1 MYIKRNERM
10 LLSSILIVT
19 VLTSIMRDKNEYKK
33 WVNRISLIILIYVL
47 LINVN
52 INNISDLILGY
63 NIYNNMLIIN
73 NLNNSMI
80 NIILIIGIIYMLLLS
95 YNISIIKEID
105 RLIII
110 RKWLSLLIIFNI
122 LGLILL
128 MLVNDLILLFVII
141 ELQSYSLYLITAI
154 NNESNNSIKSG
165 LYYFIVGSLG
175 SFIILDGTIGIYED
189 IGLTNLEYIILY
201 IDNINIYNIL
211 IILFGLF
218 IKIGLAPFY
227 NYSITIYTLS
237 PTMIT
242 NYISLMPKLSILTL
256 ILNLI
261 NIINLIHNNINLN
274 IINLISLIIFISMII
289 GSIGGMNVIRIKTL
303 LAYSSLLNVSYMLLA
318 IISNNNYSI
327 IAYLFYILQYSITHI
342 NIFSIILLIPLYS
355 NLYLYNSNNNNNI
368 YNVMI
373 SKYSPIEYISQ
384 LKLLLNKNIC
394 LCICFII
401 SIFSLIGIPPLSGFY
416 GKLLVLISSLNN
428 GYIFLSITL
437 VIVSSISAYYYGNI
451 IKELSFDILNNYNIF
466 NYKEYN
472 ISNIKILNKLN
483 KNELNKNN
491 LLYNMNNKDGDNSII
506 YLNNNITY
514 IISVLTLIIILIS
527 LEYDNIIG
535 GTYLVLL
542 GINI

>member
-1 MYIKRNERM
+1 M
-10 LLSSILIVT
+10 LLL
-19 VLTSIMRDKNEYKK
+19 N
-33 WVNRISLIILIYVL
+33 
-47 LINVN
+47 NV
-52 INNISDLILGY
+52 
-63 NIYNNMLIIN
+63 
-73 NLNNSMI
+73 NNSMI

-110 RKWLSLLIIFNI
+110 RKWLSLLIIYNI

-128 MLVNDLILLFVII
+128 ILVNDLILLFVII

-189 IGLTNLEYIILY
+189 IGLTNIEYIILY

-256 ILNLI
+256 VLNLI
-261 NIINLIHNNINLN
+261 NIINLLHNNINLN

-342 NIFSIILLIPLYS
+342 NIFSIILLIPLY
-355 NLYLYNSNNNNNI
+355 NNIYLYNSNLNNNI
-368 YNVMI
+368 NNVMI

-384 LKLLLNKNIC
+384 FRLLLNKNTC

-416 GKLLVLISSLNN
+416 GKLLVLISSLSN

-437 VIVSSISAYYYGNI
+437 IIVSSISAYYYGNI
-451 IKELSFDILNNYNIF
+451 IKELSFDILNKYNIF

-472 ISNIKILNKLN
+472 YSNINIFNKF
-483 KNELNKNN
+483 NKNN
-491 LLYNMNNKDGDNSII
+491 INKYNLNYLLNYKYGDNSII

-514 IISVLTLIIILIS
+514 IISVLTLFIIFIG

-542 GINI
+542 GISI